1 MDFSRVTDSLLRIF
15 LINFLPFLRYVS
27 AFSFFLID
35 DTGSMKGSF
44 VEKSKEAYKSVLF
57 EIEGRKMINVS
68 SLKERYYNLNEMT
81 RWNSFLSRFVHGFL
95 FSKHRSVNLVSN
107 GSPPKRIVWAA
118 IS

>member
-57 EIEGRKMINVS
+57 EIEGRRMINVS
-68 SLKERYYNLNEMT
+68 SLKERYYNLSETDSLEQLLVTVCT
-81 RWNSFLSRFVHGFL
+81 RFFV
-95 FSKHRSVNLVSN
+95 
-107 GSPPKRIVWAA
+107 
-118 IS
+118 